1 VKSLKLSIKDDR
13 LSAYISLSE
22 SKSHYPSVSDILGYL
37 KSRGIVFGILTDHLE
52 AICQNKETVIS
63 ALIARGEAPRGR
75 LSWKTNIDHSN
86 RPVILPDDRVDFKK
100 LVPLPFVTE
109 GTPLVVLAAKEQVK
123 SGRDIYGVAIRAPK
137 EADKLPRY
145 DDKTIEKRENTLF
158 SKQTGYLSWNNNILS
173 ISKIFHVEGDVDYG
187 TGNLKV
193 NGAVVIKGDVRSG
206 FRVEADGPITIKGTV
221 DAATI
226 YSQAGDILIGQGI
239 MGQGRARVMCG
250 GNLICGFAQDAQIA
264 AKKNITFESY
274 AINCTISSGGS
285 VKLSGKNSVLRGG
298 SVTAESGIE
307 TANAGSERGVETELI
322 LRSSSGNEKQ
332 AEIWKI
338 ARARM
343 DAKERRVFLQKRQ
356 SFLNL
361 LKRNNARLSEEK
373 MQEGKDIQHE
383 LHRIADKLTGLKKTE
398 TELSNAAGREI
409 VKKEVI
415 VRDTLYHNVRI
426 DIGGKTYTNDMP
438 ISRVSLVKIKNEIV
452 VEMLDR
458 KYNVFVPRG

>member
-1 VKSLKLSIKDDR
+1 MKSLKLSIKDDR